1 MIMRFNLVLLGLICI
16 VACQSPVTA
25 PKQLGTDAIDR
36 VLEQSTEM
44 MVHDVSNPPLA
55 ARFYAYTCL
64 AGYQALTF
72 FNPTGPGFT
81 DSLNGYIPYQG
92 KKVAEADARLTAI
105 MAMAGVSGKL
115 QPSGTLM
122 NTWLTRFKDSCVD
135 AGISEKT
142 IQASQLQADSIAN
155 HLMQYARSDGYKQ
168 LSAFTRYTP
177 SKKDGKWYPTPPGY
191 FPAVEPFFAKIRPFT
206 IDTSK
211 LDVFVIPSPV
221 PYNTGQNSGFYQ
233 SALDVYEADKK
244 GLGRDIAAF
253 WDCNPF
259 ALSDNGHL
267 LIGLKKISPGAH
279 WMGIAGIAASQANL
293 DFEASL
299 KLRAVLAMCM
309 MDGFWLCW
317 REKYRTDRIRPETAI
332 RKLIDPAWKPFL
344 QTPPFPEYPSGHSV
358 VSSVAAE
365 VLTQLV
371 GDGFAYTDTVERRYG
386 IADRKFSSF
395 KQAAEE
401 ASQSRFAG
409 GIHFSDAIVN
419 GQILGR
425 AMGKAGLKKLGLSE

>member
-1 MIMRFNLVLLGLICI
+1 M
-16 VACQSPVTA
+16 TA

-72 FNPTGPGFT
+72 FNTGGPDFT

-92 KKVAEADARLTAI
+92 KKVADADARLTAI

-122 NTWLTRFKDSCVD
+122 NTWLTRFKDSCGD
-135 AGISEKT
+135 AGMSEKT
-142 IQASQLQADSIAN
+142 ILASQLLADSITN
-155 HLMQYARSDGYKQ
+155 HLLQYARSDGYKQ
-168 LSAFTRYTP
+168 MSALTRYSP

-211 LDVFVIPSPV
+211 LDAFVIPSPV
-221 PYNTGQNSGFYQ
+221 PYNTAKNSGFYQ

-293 DFEASL
+293 DFEPSL

-386 IADRKFSSF
+386 IADRKFSTF
-395 KQAAEE
+395 HQAAEE

-409 GIHFSDAIVN
+409 GIHFKDAIVN

>member
-1 MIMRFNLVLLGLICI
+1 MRFYLVFLGLICI
-16 VACQSPVTA
+16 VGCQSPVTA

-36 VLEQSTEM
+36 VLELSTEI

-72 FNPTGPGFT
+72 FNPAGPNFM

-92 KKVAEADARLTAI
+92 KKVADADAQLTSI
-105 MAMAGVSGKL
+105 MAMAGVSSKL
-115 QPSGTLM
+115 QPSGTMM
-122 NTWLTRFKDSCVD
+122 NAWLTQFKDSCTE
-135 AGISEKT
+135 AGFSNKIIT
-142 IQASQLQADSIAN
+142 DSQLLADSIAN
-155 HLMQYARSDGYKQ
+155 HLLQYARTDGYKQ
-168 LSAFTRYTP
+168 LSAFTRYAP
-177 SKKDGKWYPTPPGY
+177 SKKEGKWYPTPPGY

-206 IDTSK
+206 IDSSK
-211 LDVFVIPSPV
+211 LDEFAIPSPA
-221 PYNTGQNSGFYQ
+221 PYDIAKKSEFYQ
-233 SALDVYEADKK
+233 SALAVYVADKK

-267 LIGLKKISPGAH
+267 MIGLKKISPGAH
-279 WMGIAGIAASQANL
+279 WMGIAGIAARQANL
-293 DFEASL
+293 DFENSL
-299 KLRAVLAMCM
+299 KLRTVLAICM

-332 RKLIDPAWKPFL
+332 RKLIDPTWKPFL

-358 VSSVAAE
+358 VSSTAAE
-365 VLTQLV
+365 VLTKFL
-371 GDGFAYTDTVERRYG
+371 GTGFSYTDTVERRYG

-395 KQAAEE
+395 QQAAEE

-409 GIHFSDAIVN
+409 GIHFKDAIVN
-419 GQILGR
+419 GQTLGR
-425 AMGKAGLKKLGLSE
+425 AVGNAGLKKLGLSN